1 MQQEV
6 EKEMINLYAYTYPA
20 AMKKFIDDGYILT
33 KVGDSHRDVSVRM
46 NEQGGAAE
54 YEKKVVVG
62 SWLNL
67 KEIRRDFVV
76 HEILT
81 KKGLHHH
88 EGSGTEWFK
97 IPGST
102 VEEAFRYLDDLVTSV
117 EGKRV
122 RKSVKLRDV
131 QKRTL
136 DQAMTMIASGKGE
149 ASLIAN
155 LCPRFGK
162 TIWAL
167 SLFNRIT
174 EKYRNRVMLLPA
186 YWLSA
191 HSSFIGEL
199 DQYNDF
205 LDIVQ
210 IDVDDANASRE
221 AEVALE
227 AGKRIIIPI
236 SLHGDL
242 EMWCKKH
249 DWIADINN
257 NEIFMFA
264 DEGDFGTH
272 TENQTA
278 KLDFLFNKEAQLCL

>member
-1 MQQEV
+1 
-6 EKEMINLYAYTYPA
+6 MINLYAYTYPA
-20 AMKKFIDDGYILT
+20 AMKKFIDSGYILT

-67 KEIRRDFVV
+67 KEIRRDFVA

-174 EKYRNRVMLLPA
+174 EKYGNRVMLLPA

>member
-1 MQQEV
+1 
-6 EKEMINLYAYTYPA
+6 MINLYAYTYPA
-20 AMKKFIDDGYILT
+20 AMKKYIDSGYILT
-33 KVGDSHRDVSVRM
+33 KVGDSHRDVSIRM
-46 NEQGGAAE
+46 SEQGGAAE

-76 HEILT
+76 HDILA
-81 KKGLHHH
+81 KKGLHHQ

-97 IPGST
+97 IPGKT
-102 VEEAFRYLDDLVTSV
+102 PEEAFRYLDELVTAI
-117 EGKRV
+117 EGKRI
-122 RKSVKLRDV
+122 RRSVKLRDI

-136 DQAMTMIASGKGE
+136 DQAMSMIDSGKAE

-174 EKYRNRVMLLPA
+174 EKYGNRVMLLPA

-191 HSSFIGEL
+191 HSSFISEL
-199 DQYNDF
+199 DQYDDF

-227 AGKRIIIPI
+227 AGKRIIIPV

-242 EMWCKKH
+242 EMWQKKH

>member
-1 MQQEV
+1 
-6 EKEMINLYAYTYPA
+6 MINLYAYTYPA
-20 AMKKFIDDGYILT
+20 AMKKYIDSGYILT

-81 KKGLHHH
+81 KKGLHHQ

-102 VEEAFRYLDDLVTSV
+102 IEEAFRYLDELVTSI
-117 EGKRV
+117 EGKRI
-122 RKSVKLRDV
+122 RKAVKLRDV

-136 DQAMTMIASGKGE
+136 DQAMSMIESGKSE

-174 EKYRNRVMLLPA
+174 EKYGNRVMLLPA

-221 AEVALE
+221 AEMALD

-236 SLHGDL
+236 SLHGDI
-242 EMWCKKH
+242 EMWQKKH

-272 TENQTA
+272 TDNQTA

>member
-1 MQQEV
+1 
-6 EKEMINLYAYTYPA
+6 MINLYAYTYPA
-20 AMKKFIDDGYILT
+20 AMKKYIDSGYILT
-33 KVGDSHRDVSVRM
+33 KVGDSHRDVSIRM

-67 KEIRRDFVV
+67 KEIRRDFVI
-76 HEILT
+76 HEVLT
-81 KKGLHHH
+81 KKGLHHQ

-102 VEEAFRYLDDLVTSV
+102 TEEAYRYLDELVTAI

-136 DQAMTMIASGKGE
+136 DQAMAMIDSGKAE

-174 EKYRNRVMLLPA
+174 EKYGNRVMLLPA

-221 AEVALE
+221 AEMALD

-236 SLHGDL
+236 SLHGDI
-242 EMWCKKH
+242 EMWQKKH

-272 TENQTA
+272 TDNQTA